1 VDPLVSAP
9 CRKTF
14 QSQRPGSSKFKHIQI
29 CFVVLHVETYCT
41 PVAFFLSVD
50 SFLYSSFDCNCG
62 ARGDGT
68 AKVYGGSWIRQTT
81 RGVRQVVCNN
91 QSGAVV
97 IASRQVRANSIA
109 PHSSSRTVTSETDST
124 PVVLSSLRHGEVWI
138 AAGHHFG
145 AAAREGLA
153 VFLC

>member
-1 VDPLVSAP
+1 MDPLVSAP

-29 CFVVLHVETYCT
+29 CFVLHVETYCT
-41 PVAFFLSVD
+41 PVAFSFRSD

-68 AKVYGGSWIRQTT
+68 AKVYGGSWIRQTK
-81 RGVRQVVCNN
+81 GVRQVVCNY
-91 QSGAVV
+91 QSGAVDT
-97 IASRQVRANSIA
+97 ASRQVRAKSIA

-138 AAGHHFG
+138 AAGHHF
-145 AAAREGLA
+145 
-153 VFLC
+153 